1 MHVADTSAWVEFLR
15 PSGSRKIQDELTYLI
30 RAGTA
35 AITDWII
42 LELMVGIRSN
52 QDSAQLLSRL
62 IHVHRLQFPEDG
74 WPRAWHLAASLRKKA
89 VTANASDCL
98 IATTAILHGAILVHC
113 DSDYELIAKHEKDLK
128 TLDWTKL
135 L

>member
-1 MHVADTSAWVEFLR
+1 MHVADTSTWVEFLR
-15 PSGSRKIQDELTYLI
+15 PSGNRKIQEELTNLI
-30 RAGTA
+30 RAGNA

-52 QDSAQLLSRL
+52 QDSAHLLSRL
-62 IHVHRLQFPEDG
+62 IHVHRLPFPEDA
-74 WPRAWHLAASLRKKA
+74 WPRAWNLAASLRKKA
-89 VTANASDCL
+89 VTPSASECL

-113 DSDYELIAKHEKDLK
+113 DSDYESIAKHEKNLK